1 VPSLTELSVKKK
13 EMPVEKNITQ
23 FKPKMGEEEID
34 KWRKVIRMFGKEKR
48 LEKSPH
54 HQSQKL
60 IGRIRATMPC

>member
-1 VPSLTELSVKKK
+1 MPSLTELSVKKK

-54 HQSQKL
+54 H
-60 IGRIRATMPC
+60 